1 MRCAEGNSMTNSTS
15 RAARTV
21 DLVARWAWVTIP
33 LAWGIWQT
41 VRTSL
46 ALFE

>member
-1 MRCAEGNSMTNSTS
+1 MANPTS
-15 RAARTV
+15 GVTGTV
-21 DLVARWAWVTIP
+21 DLLARWAWVTIP

>member
-1 MRCAEGNSMTNSTS
+1 MADPTTPTT
-15 RAARTV
+15 ATL
-21 DLVARWAWVTIP
+21 DLLARWAWVTIP
-33 LAWGIWQT
+33 LAWGIWET

>member
-1 MRCAEGNSMTNSTS
+1 MANPTS
-15 RAARTV
+15 RAAGPL
-21 DLVARWAWVTIP
+21 DLLARWAWVAIP

>member
-1 MRCAEGNSMTNSTS
+1 MANSMS
-15 RAARTV
+15 RATGTM